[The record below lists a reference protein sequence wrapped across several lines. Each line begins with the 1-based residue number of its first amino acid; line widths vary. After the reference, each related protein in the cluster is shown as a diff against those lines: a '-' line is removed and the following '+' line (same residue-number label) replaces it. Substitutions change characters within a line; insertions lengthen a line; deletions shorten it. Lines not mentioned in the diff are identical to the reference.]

1 MRVFIAVM
9 ADLFQFVCGPFT
21 QTSEQF
27 TVVKSG
33 ARPVTPSATAS
44 RPALLKARPSAAAIA
59 ATPKLPL
66 LTEFSGS
73 VLGSAYVITTTAEV
87 LERPLWAFDSVCAR
101 LGYGM
106 MVTILGYQGRFARIR
121 YETGSAWVLKDQLS
135 AQASDALPQFNSGTS
150 YLAADSETKKL
161 RRLINDD
168 FFTAE
173 LYLPLLGVEYVT
185 YRLQKIGLTIK
196 WSAKRPRPAGSW
208 QQLLKGQPGVTIKIA
223 PKTGSIMEY
232 QTEIGVGVIGYV
244 EAVTPN
250 ETVTLASVGR
260 DIEGQYLVE
269 TLTKE
274 VWQALRPVWLQI
286 Q

>member
-1 MRVFIAVM
+1 MRVLIAVIV
-9 ADLFQFVCGPFT
+9 DLFQFVCDLFT
-21 QTSEQF
+21 QPAEQF
-27 TVVKSG
+27 AVVKSG
-33 ARPVTPSATAS
+33 ARPVTLSPTAS
-44 RPALLKARPSAAAIA
+44 RPALLKARPPVAAIA
-59 ATPKLPL
+59 AAPKLPL
-66 LTEFSGS
+66 LTELSGS
-73 VLGSAYVITTTAEV
+73 ALCNAYVITTTAEV
-87 LERPLWAFDSVCAR
+87 LERPLWAYDSVCAR

-106 MVTILGYQGRFARIR
+106 MVTILGYEGRFARIR

-135 AQASDALPQFNSGTS
+135 AQASDALPQFNSGST

-185 YRLQKIGLTIK
+185 YRLQKIGLTIN
-196 WSAKRPRPAGSW
+196 WSAKRPRPAGTW
-208 QQLLKGQPGVTIKIA
+208 HQLLKGQPGVTIKVT

-232 QTEIGVGVIGYV
+232 QTESGVGVIGYV

-250 ETVTLASVGR
+250 ETVTLASVGKGT
-260 DIEGQYLVE
+260 EGQYLVE

-274 VWQALRPVWLQI
+274 VWQEFRPVWLQI